1 MNCDPENEMNLEPVN
16 EMNLEQDLGKL
27 QEIAKGIVEKNKPK
41 INGVMEGDLKPEE
54 YVEQSGQAPGILG
67 YTMSVIRTNPMI
79 RDWYYSEG
87 ELYDGNVL
95 IDSLVNG
102 LQGIIDFQSS
112 IEEHRSTYPF
122 FDRAYT
128 KYLETEERT
137 VRDLLRYL
145 YLYS

>member
-1 MNCDPENEMNLEPVN
+1 MNCDPGNEI
-16 EMNLEQDLGKL
+16 NLEQDLNGL
-27 QEIAKGIVEKNKPK
+27 QEIAKGIVENNKPK

-54 YVEQSGQAPGILG
+54 YLNKTDKAPGLLG
-67 YTMSVIRTNPMI
+67 YTMSVLRTNPMI

-95 IDSLVNG
+95 INSLVNG

-112 IEEHRSTYPF
+112 VEEHRNTYPF